1 MDNTNYMQDTAE
13 RLMAAMNDQI
23 AKVIVEEINQLINL
37 DSIIDN
43 DKAGRKKDFEERL
56 ASTTDADLIEAMWE
70 YKEFTFSSISEKL
83 EYAFAAL
90 LHKWFTF
97 THDVLPTG
105 KVIVRFY
112 EIKSTKEFQLET
124 TYNVSII

>member
-1 MDNTNYMQDTAE
+1 MDNTNYMQETAE

-23 AKVIVEEINQLINL
+23 AKVIVEEINVLINL

-43 DKAGRKKDFEERL
+43 DRATRKKDFEERL
-56 ASTTDADLIEAMWE
+56 ASTTDKELIDAMWE
-70 YKEFTFSSISEKL
+70 YKDFEFSSIAEKL

-105 KVIVRFY
+105 KVVVRFY

>member
-1 MDNTNYMQDTAE
+1 MDNTNYMQETAE

-23 AKVIVEEINQLINL
+23 AKVIVEEINQLIGL

-43 DKAGRKKDFEERL
+43 DKAGRKKDFEDRL
-56 ASTTDADLIEAMWE
+56 ASTTDTDLIEAMWE
-70 YKEFTFSSISEKL
+70 YKDFEFSSIAEKL

-90 LHKWFTF
+90 LHKGFTF